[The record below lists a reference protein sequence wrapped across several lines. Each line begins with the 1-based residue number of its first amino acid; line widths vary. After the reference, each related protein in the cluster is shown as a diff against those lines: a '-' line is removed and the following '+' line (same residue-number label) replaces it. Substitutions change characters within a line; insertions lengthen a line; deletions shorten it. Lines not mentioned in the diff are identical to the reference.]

1 MMDQLEKIRM
11 DQTKLKKVKDDNMNR
26 SNEFD
31 KIKTKKEER
40 DSDKK
45 TAD

>member
-31 KIKTKKEER
+31 KKQIKKEER
-40 DSDKK
+40 NSDKK